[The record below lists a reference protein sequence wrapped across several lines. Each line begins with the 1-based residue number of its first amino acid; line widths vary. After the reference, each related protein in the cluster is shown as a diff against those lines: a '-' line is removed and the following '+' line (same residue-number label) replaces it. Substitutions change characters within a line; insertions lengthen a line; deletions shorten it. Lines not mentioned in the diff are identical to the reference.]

1 MNHIAEKKNHLMVL
15 AGGTGGH
22 IYPALA
28 VAKALRAKGSQISW
42 LGTSRGLEA
51 SVVPANHIELRYLPV
66 SGLRGH
72 GIASWLIAPFKLFWA
87 IIKSAQHIR
96 QLNPDCVLGMGGFVA
111 GPGGVA
117 AWLLR
122 KPLVVHE
129 QNAVAGLTNKYLAK
143 LAGRVLTGFRSVGG
157 LPLYAEWVGNPVRN
171 DIVPRIRE
179 SNIGVTNILV
189 IGGSQGARSL
199 NIHLASVFARQKS
212 SINVWHQC
220 GKNNAEQ
227 VEQSYQNAEFSVRVS
242 EFIDDMASAYAWADL
257 LICRAGAMTIAECC
271 AAAKPSLLIP
281 FPHSA
286 GDHQLRNAEAMVDA
300 GAALMLSNAE
310 LSEEIIVHELHGLLS
325 DHQRLQKMSEAAF
338 SLHKPDALQSVVL
351 VCEEYLYA

>member
-1 MNHIAEKKNHLMVL
+1 MKHSTTKRNHLMIL

-28 VAKALRAKGSQISW
+28 VANALRARGSEISW
-42 LGTSRGLEA
+42 LGTRRGLEA
-51 SVVPANHIELRYLPV
+51 SIVPTNQIELRFIPV

-72 GIASWLIAPFKLFWA
+72 GIASWLMAPFKLLWS
-87 IIKSAQHIR
+87 IMKSAQHIR

-129 QNAVAGLTNKYLAK
+129 QNAVAGLTNRNLAK
-143 LAGRVLTGFRSVGG
+143 LATRVLTGFRSVEG
-157 LPLYAEWVGNPVRN
+157 LPARAEWVGNPVRS
-171 DIVPRIRE
+171 DILPNQKTV
-179 SNIGVTNILV
+179 NGAVTNILV

-199 NIHLASVFARQKS
+199 NIHLASVFAKQQS
-212 SINVWHQC
+212 PIDVWHQC
-220 GKNNAEQ
+220 GRNNAEQ
-227 VEQSYQNAEFSVRVS
+227 VEQSYLDVETPVRVS
-242 EFIDDMASAYAWADL
+242 EFIDDMAGAFAWADL

-271 AAAKPSLLIP
+271 AAAKPTLLIP

-310 LSEEIIVHELHGLLS
+310 LADEVMVQKLRGLLS
-325 DHQRLQKMSEAAF
+325 DDRRLEKMSAAAF
-338 SLHKPDALQSVVL
+338 SLHKPDALQSVAS
-351 VCEEYLYA
+351 VCEEYMHA